1 MNLIL
6 FIQFWMFLF
15 PQHFN
20 LELTQFGPYKAQYT
34 RNGKH
39 LLIAGSKGH
48 VAALDWL
55 TKRLLCEINVMETV
69 RDIRYKD
76 WPFSFH
82 CSHVYIYID
91 KII

>member
-1 MNLIL
+1 
-6 FIQFWMFLF
+6 MFLF

-69 RDIRYKD
+69 RDIRYA
-76 WPFSFH
+76 FH
-82 CSHVYIYID
+82 CSHTYIHLNRKNYIETNREL
-91 KII
+91 